1 MCANGKE
8 MKEVHQNSIFRN
20 PLILV
25 TTQPLEEPST
35 VPQKTLSIN
44 PEPLDVTSTMSST
57 IPDPDSLKPSAVAQL
72 RNNNKSN
79 AVNSSKGDRGKTLSS
94 VLQDLSVA
102 GLLKSLDKFGSIA
115 SIPETIISKVNVS
128 KLRACLD
135 LVDFAGNEFDMDIL
149 RDGKKAFGPSVQ
161 DAASRITST
170 VLDKMYELEG
180 TTQVAMCQEK
190 L

>member
-1 MCANGKE
+1 
-8 MKEVHQNSIFRN
+8 
-20 PLILV
+20 
-25 TTQPLEEPST
+25 
-35 VPQKTLSIN
+35 
-44 PEPLDVTSTMSST
+44 MSST
-57 IPDPDSLKPSAVAQL
+57 IPGPDSLKPSAVAQL